1 MNQPDASLSRR
12 LHREFATLEAM
23 VALYCQAHHCP
34 TDIYCPECRNLLTYA
49 RKRLTCC
56 PYQDDKPTCSNCP
69 IHCYGSNMRDRVKAV
84 MRYAGPRMIIHHPLM
99 ALRHMLDNL
108 KKPPANLNK
117 KR

>member
-1 MNQPDASLSRR
+1 
-12 LHREFATLEAM
+12 
-23 VALYCQAHHCP
+23 
-34 TDIYCPECRNLLTYA
+34 
-49 RKRLTCC
+49 
-56 PYQDDKPTCSNCP
+56 
-69 IHCYGSNMRDRVKAV
+69 MRDRVKAV